1 MLNAVFKHYVILGQ
15 YVKVEVSSCRE
26 AGGLMILLGGE
37 VYAVVVTGSPG
48 RSDGFGV
55 EKTWVASVG
64 GLRSGGTT
72 A

>member
-1 MLNAVFKHYVILGQ
+1 
-15 YVKVEVSSCRE
+15 
-26 AGGLMILLGGE
+26 MILLGGE